1 MNLFYAIFR
10 FIARYSLAPLLLLLL
25 VFEPQVKAQAEA
37 APQPQPSLE
46 ESDSTQRSVPEPA
59 QEIHSPTSAVPASAR
74 LQGGFLKRFY
84 KTYAQELHETGTNE
98 PEPPR
103 RIPPSPLDSPPF
115 PSADWTYGGT
125 SVIGA
130 TNTTNFPLMRALYA
144 GPHGDA
150 WKASGVQIYGWI
162 DPGFNLST
170 SKHSNLPAGYD
181 IMANRLELDQ
191 FVTYIERVPDT
202 VQTDHMDWG
211 FRAANFFGIDYHF
224 TTAKGWLSQQLVEQH
239 RLYGDDP
246 VNLYGDIYF
255 PKLAQGLNVRFGRYI
270 SLPDIEAQ
278 LSPQNYTY
286 THSLLYNY
294 DPFTQTGVIG
304 SVKLNDK
311 WLVSLGINGGNDI
324 AVWARGA
331 KPSLTACVS
340 YTFNKGKDNIYP
352 CASGIN
358 TGKYAYNNVQLYVNT
373 WYHKFNDSWHMA
385 TEGYYEYQR
394 DVPSIFGSLP
404 TEPNANG
411 AYCALG
417 QQRCFAPAW
426 AAVNYLQKQFS
437 KKDYISIRN
446 EFLDDSKGQRTG
458 FKTWYTEHTFMW
470 GLWISDVITV
480 RPELRFERAY
490 NMPAYD
496 LGTKKN
502 QFSFAVDLIVRY

>member
-1 MNLFYAIFR
+1 
-10 FIARYSLAPLLLLLL
+10 
-25 VFEPQVKAQAEA
+25 
-37 APQPQPSLE
+37 
-46 ESDSTQRSVPEPA
+46 
-59 QEIHSPTSAVPASAR
+59 
-74 LQGGFLKRFY
+74 
-84 KTYAQELHETGTNE
+84 
-98 PEPPR
+98 
-103 RIPPSPLDSPPF
+103 
-115 PSADWTYGGT
+115 
-125 SVIGA
+125 
-130 TNTTNFPLMRALYA
+130 
-144 GPHGDA
+144 
-150 WKASGVQIYGWI
+150 
-162 DPGFNLST
+162 
-170 SKHSNLPAGYD
+170 
-181 IMANRLELDQ
+181 
-191 FVTYIERVPDT
+191 
-202 VQTDHMDWG
+202 
-211 FRAANFFGIDYHF
+211 
-224 TTAKGWLSQQLVEQH
+224 
-239 RLYGDDP
+239 
-246 VNLYGDIYF
+246 
-255 PKLAQGLNVRFGRYI
+255 
-270 SLPDIEAQ
+270 
-278 LSPQNYTY
+278 
-286 THSLLYNY
+286 
-294 DPFTQTGVIG
+294 
-304 SVKLNDK
+304 VKLNDK

>member
-115 PSADWTYGGT
+115 PSAEWTYGGT

-294 DPFTQTGVIG
+294 DPFTDWSRTTTF
-304 SVKLNDK
+304 KC
-311 WLVSLGINGGNDI
+311 
-324 AVWARGA
+324 ARCRIQDE
-331 KPSLTACVS
+331 SLTTKSRSLRC
-340 YTFNKGKDNIYP
+340 GK
-352 CASGIN
+352 
-358 TGKYAYNNVQLYVNT
+358 
-373 WYHKFNDSWHMA
+373 
-385 TEGYYEYQR
+385 
-394 DVPSIFGSLP
+394 
-404 TEPNANG
+404 
-411 AYCALG
+411 
-417 QQRCFAPAW
+417 
-426 AAVNYLQKQFS
+426 
-437 KKDYISIRN
+437 
-446 EFLDDSKGQRTG
+446 
-458 FKTWYTEHTFMW
+458 
-470 GLWISDVITV
+470 
-480 RPELRFERAY
+480 LR
-490 NMPAYD
+490 
-496 LGTKKN
+496 
-502 QFSFAVDLIVRY
+502 

>member
-1 MNLFYAIFR
+1 
-10 FIARYSLAPLLLLLL
+10 
-25 VFEPQVKAQAEA
+25 
-37 APQPQPSLE
+37 
-46 ESDSTQRSVPEPA
+46 
-59 QEIHSPTSAVPASAR
+59 
-74 LQGGFLKRFY
+74 
-84 KTYAQELHETGTNE
+84 
-98 PEPPR
+98 
-103 RIPPSPLDSPPF
+103 
-115 PSADWTYGGT
+115 
-125 SVIGA
+125 
-130 TNTTNFPLMRALYA
+130 
-144 GPHGDA
+144 
-150 WKASGVQIYGWI
+150 
-162 DPGFNLST
+162 
-170 SKHSNLPAGYD
+170 
-181 IMANRLELDQ
+181 
-191 FVTYIERVPDT
+191 

-373 WYHKFNDSWHMA
+373 WYHKFNDSCHMA

-470 GLWISDVITV
+470 GHWISDVITV